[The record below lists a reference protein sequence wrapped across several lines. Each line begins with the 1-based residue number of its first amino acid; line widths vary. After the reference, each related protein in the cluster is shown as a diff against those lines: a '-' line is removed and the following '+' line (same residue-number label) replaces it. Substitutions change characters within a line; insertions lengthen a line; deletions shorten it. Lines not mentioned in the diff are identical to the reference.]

1 LQALDALEDLA
12 EVEELDDSDAR
23 EELPVL
29 PALPNLPTQHADTE
43 AVPTVA
49 AAVGFRSGFVA
60 LVGPP
65 NVGKSTLL
73 NALLGQKVAIV
84 SPRPQTTRT
93 AIRGILNRPDAQVI
107 FVDTPGIHQPRTR
120 LGNYMVEQARRA
132 IPNSDVVCM
141 VVDISRAPN
150 RLDERI
156 AAMVRR
162 ARVPKM
168 LVMNKVDQRNPD
180 GMSYVT
186 AYQQLA
192 EWDMELAISALRKLG
207 LETLVEEI
215 VARLPVAQQLYP
227 EDQITDQTEREQVAE
242 MVREQ
247 VLRLTQQEVPH
258 GVAVEIE
265 EWEQRDAALYMRLSI
280 YVEKDSQKGIL
291 IGAGGKMLKQIGSN
305 ARRQIETLLEQ
316 TVFLDLWVKT
326 RSQWRDDPNAL
337 HWLGYKNARG

>member
-1 LQALDALEDLA
+1 
-12 EVEELDDSDAR
+12 
-23 EELPVL
+23 
-29 PALPNLPTQHADTE
+29 
-43 AVPTVA
+43 
-49 AAVGFRSGFVA
+49 
-60 LVGPP
+60 
-65 NVGKSTLL
+65 
-73 NALLGQKVAIV
+73 
-84 SPRPQTTRT
+84 
-93 AIRGILNRPDAQVI
+93 
-107 FVDTPGIHQPRTR
+107 
-120 LGNYMVEQARRA
+120 
-132 IPNSDVVCM
+132 
-141 VVDISRAPN
+141 
-150 RLDERI
+150 
-156 AAMVRR
+156 MVRR